1 MKLVSIISP
10 VHNEADCIDELFL
23 RLQVVAEKENDYEF
37 EFIFVDDGSTDGSF
51 EKIVN
56 LAARHRNVKA
66 VELTRSFG
74 KELALTA
81 GLAEATG
88 EACIML
94 DADLQ
99 HPPEFIPKFL
109 REWENGTEIVVGVRN
124 KMVGESF
131 FRRSASGLFYK
142 IMSAIGETPIVP
154 FATDFRLI
162 NRAVGDVFR
171 KFTEHQRMTRGL
183 IDWLGFKSTN
193 IYFDVEERKTGKARY
208 SFAKLVKLAASTL
221 VAHSMFPLKLA
232 GYFGVLITLC
242 SGTFGLFILI
252 ERFAFGDPWTMS
264 FSGSAMLATL
274 TIFLIGIVLMGLGLV
289 ALYIGQIHAEVINR
303 PLYVTRRKINL

>member
-1 MKLVSIISP
+1 MRLVSIISP
-10 VHNEADCIDELFL
+10 VHNEDDCIDELFSK
-23 RLQVVAEKENDYEF
+23 LQAVAAKENNYEF

-51 EKIVN
+51 EKMVN
-56 LAARHRNVKA
+56 LAAKHENVKA

-81 GLAEATG
+81 GLSEAKG

-99 HPPEFIPKFL
+99 HPPELIPKFL
-109 REWENGTEIVVGVRN
+109 REWENGFEVVVGVRN
-124 KMVGESF
+124 RGVGESF
-131 FRRSASGLFYK
+131 FRRCASAIFYK
-142 IMSAIGETPIVP
+142 IMSEIGETPIMP

-162 NRAVGDVFR
+162 NKVALDAFK

-193 IYFDVEERKTGKARY
+193 IYFDVEERKNGKTRH
-208 SFAKLVKLAASTL
+208 SFSKLMRLAASTL
-221 VAHSMFPLKLA
+221 VSHSFFPLKLA

-242 SGTFGLFILI
+242 SGALGIFIMI
-252 ERFAFGDPWTMS
+252 GRFVIHDPWS
-264 FSGSAMLATL
+264 LSVSGMGMLATL
-274 TIFLIGIVLMGLGLV
+274 TIFLVGIILMGLGLV